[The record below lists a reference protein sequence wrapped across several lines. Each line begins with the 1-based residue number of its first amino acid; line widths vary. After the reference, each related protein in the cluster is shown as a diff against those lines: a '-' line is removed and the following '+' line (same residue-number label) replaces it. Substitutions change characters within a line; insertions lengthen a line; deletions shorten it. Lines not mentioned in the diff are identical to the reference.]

1 MVDFS
6 RSAGH
11 GCSSALLRSLLMLVM
26 LAGPLLFVAT
36 RTQAQD
42 APTPNPALAA
52 ALDHT
57 GSALQQTT
65 LAQTQAGQIEDQIK
79 MDLAAHAGEAGT
91 ATLSSQEQAEL
102 QVRITLLQQQWTVV
116 STALQ
121 LLNQTYM
128 TLAQSSGAD
137 ASADAG
143 GATGSNIDLN
153 QLISNVQGYT
163 SQVQQSLEQVRSQGS
178 GNVNLGT
185 MFQLQ
190 FQMQIMSQY
199 IESVSNTLS
208 AINNEMMTMARAT
221 KGQ

>member
-1 MVDFS
+1 MTF
-6 RSAGH
+6 
-11 GCSSALLRSLLMLVM
+11 
-26 LAGPLLFVAT
+26 
-36 RTQAQD
+36 
-42 APTPNPALAA
+42 
-52 ALDHT
+52 
-57 GSALQQTT
+57 
-65 LAQTQAGQIEDQIK
+65 
-79 MDLAAHAGEAGT
+79 AH
-91 ATLSSQEQAEL
+91 
-102 QVRITLLQQQWTVV
+102 
-116 STALQ
+116 
-121 LLNQTYM
+121 
-128 TLAQSSGAD
+128 SSGAD